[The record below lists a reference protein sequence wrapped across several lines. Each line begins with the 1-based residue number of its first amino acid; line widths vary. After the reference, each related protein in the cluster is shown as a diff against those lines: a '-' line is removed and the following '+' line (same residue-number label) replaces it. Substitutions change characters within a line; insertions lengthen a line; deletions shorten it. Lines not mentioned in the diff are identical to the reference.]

1 MAQSHTEI
9 AMKQI
14 MADRQTRAVGEK
26 EPDIDI
32 LSNIRATVNAKI
44 TDKGGET
51 IRKGQFTVGRI
62 AKRLRTSESDVR
74 RWLKRLRQ
82 ENKIK
87 ADIAKE
93 AFVQRRSKKPEDT
106 SPWSGIAKNRGDELA
121 ARTVKSLQTL
131 RKQQREQEEEE
142 IT

>member
-93 AFVQRRSKKPEDT
+93 AFVQRRSKKSEDT

-121 ARTVKSLQTL
+121 ARTVKSLRAL

>member
-121 ARTVKSLQTL
+121 ARTVKSLRAL